1 MEHVNEYER
10 LRKGNFV
17 GFAHV
22 YLERCNKESKTGD
35 KIDVEVYARL
45 FELDTKLGTRSS
57 EQLFWC
63 LLLTTRW
70 DIIKVEIK
78 TRNEVVNLI
87 LDDRLQKSP
96 RI

>member
-1 MEHVNEYER
+1 M
-10 LRKGNFV
+10 
-17 GFAHV
+17 
-22 YLERCNKESKTGD
+22 ERCNKESKTGD

-45 FELDTKLGTRSS
+45 FELDTKLGTRSW